1 MKESF
6 GKFMVQAA
14 DVLKATEAK
23 YGFVKGLKAGFTLLT
38 ADFDAQ
44 GAAVA
49 AVLSMGAVPSQESQ
63 QSWIV
68 AKVSL
73 VSPALVTGVA
83 TNNVTFNFAQY
94 RAGVL
99 VATFATLTL
108 GAGTNLGLHAEQNV
122 PVTGSPVL
130 LAGDVIEVATV
141 INGTGLAL
149 PQGLKAKVEIQ

>member
-1 MKESF
+1 MSESF
-6 GKFMVQAA
+6 GKFMAQAA
-14 DVLKATEAK
+14 ERVRLAK
-23 YGFVKGLKAGFTLLT
+23 RAYGEFCLKAGFTLLT

-49 AVLSMGAVPSQESQ
+49 AILSMGAVPSAESQ

-73 VSPALVTGVA
+73 VSPSLVTGVA
-83 TNNVTFNFAQY
+83 TNNVTFNFGQY

-108 GAGTNLGLHAEQNV
+108 AAGTNLAAHVETNV
-122 PVTGSPVL
+122 PVTGAPVF
-130 LAGDVIEVATV
+130 LAGDVVEVATV
-141 INGTGLAL
+141 VNGTGLAL